1 MKPKNSAMITEDK
14 VTEIF
19 CIADDFCKV
28 FDAQMAKY
36 TFKAERK
43 RKYHRES
50 RMSKAEIMV
59 IMILFHSSGYRCLK
73 HFYLEKVCK
82 HMRHLFPEVV
92 SYNRWSSESRSQTCL
107 DYAESWQ
114 RKTKSAPWVCLPPR
128 GAPWRGKSVRT
139 QAFRIH
145 AFALAGRT
153 SSPQSTQGDALG
165 YALVAPPGCALNACY
180 CCPFFNLVRLRLFS
194 DSTCETWVI
203 NQWINVPVPLPP
215 KLNRPIYAYQLLA
228 LSYSGIPVK
237 ELCYLC
243 FWVNFQQIK
252 FDFNCSWW
260 SVCSTH
266 LHSHFDCLSK
276 LLANYQ
282 QI

>member
-1 MKPKNSAMITEDK
+1 MNEAKNFVVDKNNETKNFAMITEDK
-14 VTEIF
+14 DTEIF

-107 DYAESWQ
+107 DYAEISCKREQSQACLAMPSAADIQ
-114 RKTKSAPWVCLPPR
+114 RS
-128 GAPWRGKSVRT
+128 
-139 QAFRIH
+139 
-145 AFALAGRT
+145 
-153 SSPQSTQGDALG
+153 
-165 YALVAPPGCALNACY
+165 
-180 CCPFFNLVRLRLFS
+180 
-194 DSTCETWVI
+194 
-203 NQWINVPVPLPP
+203 
-215 KLNRPIYAYQLLA
+215 
-228 LSYSGIPVK
+228 
-237 ELCYLC
+237 
-243 FWVNFQQIK
+243 
-252 FDFNCSWW
+252 
-260 SVCSTH
+260 
-266 LHSHFDCLSK
+266 
-276 LLANYQ
+276 
-282 QI
+282 